1 MANDCDNRFLRR
13 LIFALALALLV
24 AGNYRALAANGNT
37 NDAFKLSL
45 MYTLSTNAADHA
57 AAHNPGDDM
66 SALANWHY
74 GDYNKTNLGLITNAV
89 WATNFWLH
97 GVQGLSA
104 TCIGFSNGLG
114 GQGLITM
121 VSPRHYLFAS
131 HMHPEGYLVAFLD
144 TNNVIYWRKTL
155 ERMEVTVPFTTK
167 ASMDTS
173 VGILNADLPPSVGFM
188 PVAPTNLSVY
198 IPESKTLIVQGIG
211 MNQDMKYFGQPM
223 GFGDAPFVVWD
234 SRFASPN
241 GLPTSWNVGLR
252 SGDSSNP
259 EMLLIGDQTDF
270 SFSHNYSIQG
280 GPNYAY
286 LFDAINQA
294 MHELSKHNHVRSDY
308 QLTTVS
314 LGNWPR
320 IVFTGDK

>member
-1 MANDCDNRFLRR
+1 MAKDCDNRFFRR
-13 LIFALALALLV
+13 LILAVLALFNPSAF
-24 AGNYRALAANGNT
+24 AANGT
-37 NDAFKLSL
+37 TDEAFKLSL
-45 MYTLSTNAADHA
+45 VYSLSTNAAARA
-57 AAHNPGDDM
+57 AGHSPESDL

-74 GDYNKTNLGLITNAV
+74 GDYNQTNLGLLTNAT

-97 GVQGLSA
+97 GVRGLSA

-131 HMHPEGYLVAFLD
+131 HMHPEGYLVPFLD
-144 TNNVIYWRKTL
+144 TNNVIHWRRTL
-155 ERMEVTVPFTTK
+155 ERMEVTVPFPTK
-167 ASMDTS
+167 VAMDTS

-188 PVAPTNLSVY
+188 PVVPTNLSNY

-223 GFGDAPFVVWD
+223 GFSDPPFVVWN
-234 SRFASPN
+234 SQFASPY
-241 GLPTSWNVGLR
+241 GVPISWNIGLR

-259 EMLLIGDQTDF
+259 EMLLIGNQLVLL
-270 SFSHNYSIQG
+270 SHNYSIQG

-286 LFDAINQA
+286 LFDAINQT
-294 MHELSKHNHVRSDY
+294 MHELSKHNHVHSDY
-308 QLTTVS
+308 QLTAFS
-314 LGNWPR
+314 LRNWSR
-320 IVFTGDK
+320 IVVTGDK